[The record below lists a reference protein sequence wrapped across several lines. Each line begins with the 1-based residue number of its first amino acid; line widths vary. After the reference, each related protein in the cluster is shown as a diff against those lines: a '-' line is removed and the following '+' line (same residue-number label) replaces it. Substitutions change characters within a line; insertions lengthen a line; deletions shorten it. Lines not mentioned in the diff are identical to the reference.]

1 MPALAGIAAATV
13 VIACVLVW
21 LGVRLAGA
29 ASTSAVRRAAL
40 FVLVSYVAICVWR
53 PSAFLVADVFV
64 LATGTLAGSVL
75 GQMLRSTPSLIAF
88 ALAAGIADAIS
99 FTGGVTRMILEASHA
114 SKSSLLVYLSLSV
127 PVPHLGLTAVVG
139 VGDLFVLAVF
149 MAALRRLE
157 YGRAA
162 FIVPSSGLLIALGAG
177 LALGGVPAVPM
188 MSAAVIVLVGITKFR
203 QSRTVPL
210 RTP

>member
-1 MPALAGIAAATV
+1 M
-13 VIACVLVW
+13 
-21 LGVRLAGA
+21 
-29 ASTSAVRRAAL
+29 
-40 FVLVSYVAICVWR
+40 
-53 PSAFLVADVFV
+53 FV

-75 GQMLRSTPSLIAF
+75 GQMLRSTPALIAF
-88 ALAAGIADAIS
+88 AVAAGIADAIS

>member
-53 PSAFLVADVFV
+53 PSAFLVADMFV
-64 LATGTLAGSVL
+64 LATGTLAGVVL
-75 GQMLRSTPSLIAF
+75 ARMLGSPAALIAF

-99 FTGGVTRMILEASHA
+99 FAGGATRTILETSHA
-114 SKSSLLVYLSLSV
+114 SKTSLLVYLSLSV
-127 PVPHLGLTAVVG
+127 PVPHLGLTAVV
-139 VGDLFVLAVF
+139 VLAVF

>member
-1 MPALAGIAAATV
+1 VSALAGIAAATV

-53 PSAFLVADVFV
+53 PSAFLVADMFV
-64 LATGTLAGSVL
+64 LATGTLAGVVL
-75 GQMLRSTPSLIAF
+75 ARMLGSPAALIAF

-99 FTGGVTRMILEASHA
+99 FTGGLTRMILEASHA